1 MFVEKNYTGKQVQDA
16 HIQMSK
22 KPREYGKIILPAN
35 RDSITVRHVL
45 DTSPGIG
52 RDSMIRAWCISVWA
66 AFSNQHDK
74 IISLTE
80 KLLAK

>member
-1 MFVEKNYTGKQVQDA
+1 VKN
-16 HIQMSK
+16 
-22 KPREYGKIILPAN
+22 
-35 RDSITVRHVL
+35 VL
-45 DTSPGIG
+45 DAPAGAD
-52 RDSMIRAWCISVWA
+52 REEMIRKWCISVWA